1 VTPRPAVAAA
11 SALVVLSLL
20 SGCSVLEA
28 ASDPTTATPTAGS
41 RALGEGFLGGTDAPT
56 PEATVAPEPGS
67 WDGVVPPP
75 GYRVVL
81 ITAGDD
87 AATNVLSAAVATWA
101 KREDVTLDVV
111 TASDSDEVEERI
123 DDTVAA
129 KPDLVVGVGN
139 RLVDVFALLT
149 PQHLGQQFLV
159 VGAELPEPTANVT
172 SVVWP
177 GATFR
182 GSGLGAAGAQDATS
196 FTPVRADDAV
206 TAGVASVLHGLT
218 GIVIAL
224 PE

>member
-1 VTPRPAVAAA
+1 VTPAPVVAAA
-11 SALVVLSLL
+11 SALVVFSLL
-20 SGCSVLEA
+20 SGCSAVDA
-28 ASDPTTATPTAGS
+28 APRAATATPTAGA
-41 RALGEGFLGGTDAPT
+41 RALGDGFLGGTDAPT

-87 AATNVLSAAVATWA
+87 AATNVLSAAVAQWA
-101 KREDVTLDVV
+101 KREDVAIDVV
-111 TASDSDEVEERI
+111 TATDSDEVEERI
-123 DDTVAA
+123 DDAVVA

-139 RLVDVFALLT
+139 PLVDVFALLT

-159 VGAELPEPTANVT
+159 VGAELPEPTENVT

-182 GSGLGAAGAQDATS
+182 GSGLGAAGSQDAAS
-196 FTPVRADDAV
+196 FTPDRADDAV

-218 GIVIAL
+218 GIVLAL
-224 PE
+224 P